1 MSSAHNL
8 PSVHE
13 ALAERNI
20 APAGPDL
27 LIALDIDGTVL
38 GHDGSLSPR
47 VAQALHA
54 HIDAGTRV
62 TLSTGRGVPGTQ
74 IVLDQLQLDHGYAVC
89 SNGAVTISLGD
100 TRSDADTKPLPD
112 FMNYSDIPARL
123 VRVHTFDASHEIA
136 VLSKHLPNAFYAL
149 ESITHRTRI
158 NMPFPVGE
166 LSGATE
172 IVPLHQ
178 MSVPEATRLTLR
190 APEMTGVELLDI
202 VNGLGLRGVEYA
214 VGWSAWMDFTPSGTS
229 KASGL
234 RDVCNDLGIDATNT
248 VAVGDSGNDCE
259 MLAWAGLG
267 VVMGN
272 SHEYVRQHADAIT
285 ADVAND
291 GCALILEALL

>member
-1 MSSAHNL
+1 MSSVANL
-8 PSVHE
+8 PFIHDL
-13 ALAERNI
+13 LAERAI

-38 GHDGSLSPR
+38 DHDGTLSPR
-47 VAQALHA
+47 VANALRA

-74 IVLDQLQLDHGYAVC
+74 IVLDQLELDRGYAVC

-100 TRSDADTKPLPD
+100 THAHAESMPLPD
-112 FMNYSDIPARL
+112 FMNYSDIPARV
-123 VRVHTFDASHEIA
+123 VRVHTFDASREIE
-136 VLSKHLPNAFYAL
+136 VLSKHLPDALYAL

-158 NMPFPVGE
+158 NKPFPIGE
-166 LSGATE
+166 LSGQTE
-172 IVPLHQ
+172 IVPLDQ

-190 APEMTGVELLDI
+190 VPEMTGVELLDV

-214 VGWSAWMDFTPSGTS
+214 VGWSAWMDFTPAGTS

-234 RDVCNDLGIDATNT
+234 KDVCNDLNIAPENT

-259 MLAWAGLG
+259 MLAWAGMG
-267 VVMGN
+267 VAMGN
-272 SHEYVRQHADAIT
+272 SHDYVRQHADAIT
-285 ADVAND
+285 ADVADD
-291 GCALILEALL
+291 GCALVLEALL